1 MYIDIADAMQRD
13 AVTTDETDYS
23 KVSMY
28 RPKQRKAPSLLDT
41 AQHSIPNEQKQ
52 KPIKKNSEGGI
63 FMLLRKRHDF
73 VRKISSL
80 SFSHVGV

>member
-1 MYIDIADAMQRD
+1 MDRSFRFEMDRERMYIDIADAMQRD

-41 AQHSIPNEQKQ
+41 AQHSIPSNRNKNQS
-52 KPIKKNSEGGI
+52 KNSEGGY
-63 FMLLRKRHDF
+63 LYAA
-73 VRKISSL
+73 
-80 SFSHVGV
+80 